1 MNTHYKSCKK
11 KLMVQTARSDTEL
24 SNGLVNVSMDASL
37 DGKKMDDG
45 RTGTVLSGYTV
56 ITKSMIGSGM

>member
-1 MNTHYKSCKK
+1 
-11 KLMVQTARSDTEL
+11 MVQTARSDTEL
-24 SNGLVNVSMDASL
+24 SNGLVNVSIDASI
-37 DGKKMDDG
+37 DCKKLDDG

>member
-1 MNTHYKSCKK
+1 
-11 KLMVQTARSDTEL
+11 MVQTARSDTEL
-24 SNGLVNVSMDASL
+24 SNGLVNVSMDASI
-37 DGKKMDDG
+37 DGKKIDDA

>member
-1 MNTHYKSCKK
+1 
-11 KLMVQTARSDTEL
+11 MVQTAISDTEL

-37 DGKKMDDG
+37 DGKKMGDG